1 MMDTKLG
8 IYEFVIFHAIYYS
21 TMYVCIYYCMQT
33 PEFFHEKQKES
44 TILARELLNGCFFY
58 DTEVHTVLVRV
69 SITRIYSTILYDEGQ
84 LALKTISST
93 V

>member
-1 MMDTKLG
+1 
-8 IYEFVIFHAIYYS
+8 
-21 TMYVCIYYCMQT
+21 MYVFITACRLQ
-33 PEFFHEKQKES
+33 EFFHEKQKES

-84 LALKTISST
+84 LATENDIQYGLRRKKMNGKLGR
-93 V
+93 

>member
-1 MMDTKLG
+1 MYLLL
-8 IYEFVIFHAIYYS
+8 HADS
-21 TMYVCIYYCMQT
+21 KN
-33 PEFFHEKQKES
+33 FFFEKQKES

-84 LALKTISST
+84 LATENDIQYGLRRKKMNGKLGR
-93 V
+93 